1 MNKAKQETEAGGQDR
16 HFLNLTA
23 LERKEL
29 KEEARARR

>member
-1 MNKAKQETEAGGQDR
+1 MEAGGQDHR
-16 HFLNLTA
+16 FLNLTA